1 MNPQELRASTALA
14 GVYALRMLGMFLI
27 LPVFALYAQTMEG
40 GLDPRWVGLAF
51 GAYGLTQALLQLPLG
66 MASDRFGRKRVIY
79 LGLLVFALGSFM
91 AAYADNIYFLALGR
105 AIQGAGAVSAAVT
118 ALLAD
123 LTRDE
128 VRTRAM
134 AMIGISIGVTFAVS
148 LVLGPLLAG
157 WIGVDGIFALTGVL
171 TLLAMVTVH
180 YMVPNPQVSK
190 VHADA
195 EARASALPLVLKNSQ
210 LLRLNFGVFA
220 LHCAQ
225 MLLFLSLPLAL
236 EGLGLGRAQHW
247 YIYLPVVVLGLV
259 LMVPAIIVG
268 EKKGKLKQVFVMAI
282 ALMVVAQLGLAFSL
296 HSLLAIFMA
305 LMFYFVGFN
314 ILEASLP
321 SMISK
326 IAPTHAKGTAIGV
339 FNTTQSLGLFV
350 GASLSGFISQEYGF
364 FGIFTFCT
372 VLMVAWLILAAT
384 APAPIKVK
392 NVVFTLP
399 AVWAHQ
405 WPQLRAKLID
415 LAVVVEA
422 ECSDDGSVLYLKV
435 LQQGYDADVIQAI
448 LSGD

>member
-1 MNPQELRASTALA
+1 MNPQELRASAALA

-27 LPVFALYAQTMEG
+27 LPVFALYAQTMDG

-66 MASDRFGRKRVIY
+66 MASDRYGRKRVIY
-79 LGLLVFALGSFM
+79 LGLLVFAAGSFM
-91 AAYADNIYFLALGR
+91 AAYADNIYMLALGR

-134 AMIGISIGVTFAVS
+134 AMIGLSIGLTFAVS

-157 WIGVDGIFALTGVL
+157 VMGVDGIFALTGVL
-171 TLLAMVTVH
+171 TLLSMLTVH
-180 YMVPNPQVSK
+180 YVVPNPRVSK

-195 EARASALPLVLKNSQ
+195 EATWAGLPLVLKNSQ

-225 MLLFLSLPLAL
+225 MLLFMSLPLAL
-236 EGLGLGRAQHW
+236 EGLGLIRTQHW

-268 EKKGKLKQVFVMAI
+268 EKKGKLKHVFVLAI
-282 ALMVVAQLGLAFSL
+282 ALMVVAQLGLSFSL
-296 HSLLAIFMA
+296 HSLLAIFLS

-321 SMISK
+321 SLISK
-326 IAPTHAKGTAIGV
+326 IAPTHAKGTAMGV

-350 GASLSGFISQEYGF
+350 GASLSGFILQKYGF
-364 FGIFTFCT
+364 FGIFSTCT
-372 VLMVAWLILAAT
+372 ILMVVWLVLAAT
-384 APAPIKVK
+384 APAPMKVK

-399 AVWAHQ
+399 VMWADK
-405 WPQLRAKLID
+405 WPELRTKLID
-415 LAVVVEA
+415 LSTVVEA

-435 LQQGYDADVIQAI
+435 LQQGYNADVIQAI

>member
-27 LPVFALYAQTMEG
+27 LPVFALYAQTMDG

-79 LGLLVFALGSFM
+79 LGLLVFALGSFI
-91 AAYADNIYFLALGR
+91 AAYADNIYLLALGR

-157 WIGVDGIFALTGVL
+157 IIGVNGIFALTGVL
-171 TLLAMVTVH
+171 TLLAIVTVH

-195 EARASALPLVLKNSQ
+195 EATVSALPLVLKNTQ

-236 EGLGLGRAQHW
+236 EGLGLAREQHW
-247 YIYLPVVVLGLV
+247 YLYLPVVVLGLV

-268 EKKGKLKQVFVMAI
+268 EKKGKLKQVFVLAI
-282 ALMVVAQLGLAFSL
+282 ALMVVAQLGLSFSL
-296 HSLLAIFMA
+296 HSLLAIFLA

-350 GASLSGFISQEYGF
+350 GASLSGFISQKYGF

-372 VLMVAWLILAAT
+372 VLMVAWLLLAAT
-384 APAPIKVK
+384 APAPLKVK

-399 AVWAHQ
+399 AAWANQ
-405 WPQLRAKLID
+405 WPELRAKLID
-415 LAVVVEA
+415 LSTVVEA

>member
-27 LPVFALYAQTMEG
+27 LPVFALYAQTMDG

-79 LGLLVFALGSFM
+79 LGLLVFALGSFI
-91 AAYADNIYFLALGR
+91 AAYADNIYVLALGR

-157 WIGVDGIFALTGVL
+157 WIGVNGIFALTGVL
-171 TLLAMVTVH
+171 TLLAMVTIH
-180 YMVPNPQVSK
+180 YMVPNPRVSK

-195 EARASALPLVLKNSQ
+195 EARVSALPLVLKNSQ

-236 EGLGLGRAQHW
+236 ENLGLVREQHW

-268 EKKGKLKQVFVMAI
+268 EKKGKLKQVFVLAI

-321 SMISK
+321 SLISK

-339 FNTTQSLGLFV
+339 FNTTQSIGLFV
-350 GASLSGFISQEYGF
+350 GASLSGFISQKYGF
-364 FGIFTFCT
+364 FGIFAFCT
-372 VLMVAWLILAAT
+372 VLMVTWLVLAAT
-384 APAPIKVK
+384 APAPMKVK
-392 NVVFTLP
+392 NVVFTMPP
-399 AVWAHQ
+399 AWAHQ
-405 WPQLRAKLID
+405 WPVLRAKLVD

-435 LQQGYDADVIQAI
+435 LQQGYDADAIQAI

>member
-66 MASDRFGRKRVIY
+66 MASDKFGRKRVIY

-91 AAYADNIYFLALGR
+91 AAYADNIYLLALGR

-134 AMIGISIGVTFAVS
+134 AMIGLSIGVTFAVS

-157 WIGVDGIFALTGVL
+157 IIGVNGIFALTGVL

-180 YMVPNPQVSK
+180 YMVPNPRVSK

-195 EARASALPLVLKNSQ
+195 QATTSSLPLVLKNSQ

-236 EGLGLGRAQHW
+236 EGLGLPRTQHW

-268 EKKGKLKQVFVMAI
+268 EKKGKLKQIFVLAI
-282 ALMVVAQLGLAFSL
+282 ALMVVAQLGLSFSL
-296 HSLLAIFMA
+296 HSLLAIFLA

-350 GASLSGFISQEYGF
+350 GASLSGFISQQYGF

-372 VLMVAWLILAAT
+372 VLMVLWLLLAAT
-384 APAPIKVK
+384 APAPKPVK

-399 AVWAHQ
+399 EAWTNQ

-415 LAVVVEA
+415 LSGVVEA